1 MKQYAHK
8 ILALA
13 VMTMLLLPGWS
24 SAQEMIKRIDDRSY
38 FSMARSHRNFK
49 NWVVYDEKVNASIFG
64 RMDTS
69 SLNNYFVQTKKHIHV
84 RDMVVVSIL
93 LPVFRQVV

>member
-24 SAQEMIKRIDDRSY
+24 SAQEMIKRIDDYSY

-69 SLNNYFVQTKKHIHV
+69 SLNKKLDV
-84 RDMVVVSIL
+84 YNVCGL
-93 LPVFRQVV
+93 KEENNNPTE

>member
-13 VMTMLLLPGWS
+13 VMTMLRLPGWS

-38 FSMARSHRNFK
+38 FSMARSHRIFK

-64 RMDTS
+64 WMDTS
-69 SLNNYFVQTKKHIHV
+69 SLNKKLDV
-84 RDMVVVSIL
+84 YNVCGL
-93 LPVFRQVV
+93 KEENNNPTE